1 MALRDWIGKGNHG
14 AIHAISANDE
24 VRHTPKIAKI
34 AEIALAK
41 PKNKLTSFITT
52 VPSKAVFENLE
63 QFRFDLIP
71 EEIAAGSSE
80 QELERVNNMAW
91 ELMKFDDLPFN
102 EAIKLAA
109 EIVVSCEVSACEAA
123 YENVQALWNRLSGEF
138 SEKRTNGLI
147 E

>member
-1 MALRDWIGKGNHG
+1 MALRDWIGKCNHG

-24 VRHTPKIAKI
+24 VRHPPKIATI

-41 PKNKLTSFITT
+41 PKNKQTAFTSA
-52 VPSKAVFENLE
+52 VASKAAYENLE
-63 QFRFDLIP
+63 QFRFDLI
-71 EEIAAGSSE
+71 EGSAASV
-80 QELERVNNMAW
+80 QEVERVNNMAW
-91 ELMKFDDLPFN
+91 EFMRVDEMTFAD
-102 EAIKLAA
+102 AISLAA

-123 YENVQALWNRLSGEF
+123 YENVQALWHRLSGEH